1 MEPCTHRPTNRP
13 YAARRGIAIA
23 VLVIIF
29 ALITFVV
36 IAAVGGSSGD
46 AQIAA
51 IRVETVRA
59 SYAAESGA
67 VIIFRSVLDG
77 EELPASGTQISLG
90 AETILFV
97 QTPPEGVGTVIVEGR
112 SGLASRRFSLEI
124 E

>member
-1 MEPCTHRPTNRP
+1 MPAASTDQANRP

-29 ALITFVV
+29 ALLSFVV
-36 IAAVGGSSGD
+36 IAAVGGSAGD

-67 VIIFRSVLDG
+67 VIIFRSLLDG
-77 EELPASGTQISLG
+77 EDLPPSGSEISLG
-90 AETILFV
+90 AESILFV
-97 QTPPEGVGTVIVEGR
+97 ETPPDGVGTVIVEGR
-112 SGLASRRFSLEI
+112 CGLASRRFSLEI